1 MLHRQWKCQTE
12 GTICSVRILKNDEL
26 FGASH
31 FNCLRLFKLKKKKE
45 QKLNAINEVRHFDI
59 SYEV

>member
-1 MLHRQWKCQTE
+1 MLCRQWKCQTE

-31 FNCLRLFKLKKKKE
+31 FNCLSLFKKKKN
-45 QKLNAINEVRHFDI
+45 KLNAINEVRHLDI
-59 SYEV
+59 LYEV